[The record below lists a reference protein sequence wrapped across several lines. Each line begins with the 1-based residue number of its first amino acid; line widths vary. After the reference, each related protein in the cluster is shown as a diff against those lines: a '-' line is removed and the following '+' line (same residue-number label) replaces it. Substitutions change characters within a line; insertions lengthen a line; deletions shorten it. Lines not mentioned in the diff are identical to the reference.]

1 MQTQHNFFGGIQ
13 YSISLL
19 LQHRNSIQ
27 SKQQSKQ
34 FYAQFPVS
42 SRYFFCRIFM
52 SSRFPTAVR
61 ARFFG
66 REKRSEAGSIA
77 ITLLLHFPPAAS
89 NCYSQERIEA
99 VDQDSR
105 VNFLKQ
111 PLAASKKQ
119 PRKSELSH
127 STTSAVKQRILAV
140 YRRRCSAICSDVI
153 FLRVHK
159 NPQQTKLTG
168 PWGVLWSFFAG

>member
-1 MQTQHNFFGGIQ
+1 MDFNLILQTQRFFFLCTKIVAPS
-13 YSISLL
+13 SISSVLAFL
-19 LQHRNSIQ
+19 RSI
-27 SKQQSKQ
+27 
-34 FYAQFPVS
+34 
-42 SRYFFCRIFM
+42 
-52 SSRFPTAVR
+52 SRFESILFLSYFYVISISDCCASKI
-61 ARFFG
+61 FG

-77 ITLLLHFPPAAS
+77 ITLLLLIPPAAS

>member
-1 MQTQHNFFGGIQ
+1 MQNADTTQFFWGIQ
-13 YSISLL
+13 YTISLLLL

-77 ITLLLHFPPAAS
+77 ITLLLLFPPSAAS

-111 PLAASKKQ
+111 PLATSKKQ
-119 PRKSELSH
+119 PRMSELSH
-127 STTSAVKQRILAV
+127 STTSAAAIKQRIHSSSVCCAV
-140 YRRRCSAICSDVI
+140 DVVQ
-153 FLRVHK
+153 F
-159 NPQQTKLTG
+159 
-168 PWGVLWSFFAG
+168 VLMSFF

>member
-1 MQTQHNFFGGIQ
+1 MQNADTTQFFGGIQ

-61 ARFFG
+61 ARRFFG

-77 ITLLLHFPPAAS
+77 ITLLLLIPPAAS

-111 PLAASKKQ
+111 PLATSKKQ
-119 PRKSELSH
+119 PRMSELSH
-127 STTSAVKQRILAV
+127 STTSAAAIKQRIHSSSV
-140 YRRRCSAICSDVI
+140 CSAVDVVQ
-153 FLRVHK
+153 F
-159 NPQQTKLTG
+159 
-168 PWGVLWSFFAG
+168 VLMSFF

>member
-1 MQTQHNFFGGIQ
+1 MQNADTTQFFLGGS
-13 YSISLL
+13 SIVYFYYYNIP
-19 LQHRNSIQ
+19 RNSIQ

-77 ITLLLHFPPAAS
+77 ITLLLLFPPAAS

-111 PLAASKKQ
+111 PLATSKKQ
-119 PRKSELSH
+119 PRMSELSH
-127 STTSAVKQRILAV
+127 STTSAAAIKQRIHSSSVCCAV
-140 YRRRCSAICSDVI
+140 DVVQ
-153 FLRVHK
+153 F
-159 NPQQTKLTG
+159 
-168 PWGVLWSFFAG
+168 VLMSFF

>member
-1 MQTQHNFFGGIQ
+1 MQNADTTQFFWGIQ

-77 ITLLLHFPPAAS
+77 ITLLLLFPPAAS
-89 NCYSQERIEA
+89 NCYSQDRIEA

-111 PLAASKKQ
+111 PLATSKKQ
-119 PRKSELSH
+119 PRMSELSH
-127 STTSAVKQRILAV
+127 STTSAAAIKQRIHSSSV
-140 YRRRCSAICSDVI
+140 CSAVDVVQ
-153 FLRVHK
+153 F
-159 NPQQTKLTG
+159 
-168 PWGVLWSFFAG
+168 VLMSFF